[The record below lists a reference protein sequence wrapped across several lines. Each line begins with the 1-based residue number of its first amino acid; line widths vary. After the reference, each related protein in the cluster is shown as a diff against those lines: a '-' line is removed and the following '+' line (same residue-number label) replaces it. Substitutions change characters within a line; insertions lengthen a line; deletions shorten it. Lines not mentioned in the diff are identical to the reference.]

1 MSDQLV
7 KRLRELSN
15 AVTRADWNEFS
26 MRIPVEK
33 DRDADFV
40 LLQAADKIAA
50 LEADAAR
57 LDWIQK
63 NLLCADWE
71 YPQGEKKTQP
81 VICISWPASVGI
93 SGNLRSSIDDALK
106 GGA

>member
-40 LLQAADKIAA
+40 LLQAADKLAA

-57 LDWIQK
+57 MDWIQK

-93 SGNLRSSIDDALK
+93 SGNLRSSIDDAMK

>member
-1 MSDQLV
+1 MSEQLV

-57 LDWIQK
+57 LDFLDSIGAAYGFEDTHEGNRWMV
-63 NLLCADWE
+63 DG
-71 YPQGEKKTQP
+71 PF
-81 VICISWPASVGI
+81 SSV
-93 SGNLRSSIDDALK
+93 RVAIDDMMQAK
-106 GGA
+106 P

>member
-57 LDWIQK
+57 YREL
-63 NLLCADWE
+63 
-71 YPQGEKKTQP
+71 KKHIRTFSLKTDGQH
-81 VICISWPASVGI
+81 VYSASGTLA
-93 SGNLRSSIDDALK
+93 NLRGPTLDAALDAMK

>member
-1 MSDQLV
+1 MSEQLV

-40 LLQAADKIAA
+40 LLQAADKIEA

-57 LDWIQK
+57 
-63 NLLCADWE
+63 
-71 YPQGEKKTQP
+71 YRF
-81 VICISWPASVGI
+81 
-93 SGNLRSSIDDALK
+93 LRNNPLK
-106 GGA
+106 GAEETMPYIHSAENDMRFWALTLEDADATIDAAMQVKP

>member
-1 MSDQLV
+1 MSEQLV

-57 LDWIQK
+57 LDFLDSIGVAYGFEDTHEGNRWMV
-63 NLLCADWE
+63 DG
-71 YPQGEKKTQP
+71 PFR
-81 VICISWPASVGI
+81 SV
-93 SGNLRSSIDDALK
+93 RVAIDAAMQAK
-106 GGA
+106 P